1 MTRRAWRFIDSGS
14 MRGLAN
20 MALDEALL
28 EAHAAG
34 ETPPTLRVYGWHPP
48 AISLG
53 RFQRAESSVDLSA
66 CRRLG
71 VDVVRRPT
79 GGRAILH
86 TEDEVTFSL
95 VVSAAQ
101 LGTTGVMG
109 AYRALARGII
119 QALHL
124 LGLEARLVERTGP
137 ASSPAA
143 VQDPAC
149 FAAKARCDL
158 VVGSSKLVGSAQVQ
172 RNGFILQQNSLPLR
186 IDVEQ
191 WRQVFRREE
200 APPGA
205 TGLYDAARR
214 RIPHKEI
221 AERLRVGFSEGLGVS
236 LVDSSPSEAEVTR
249 ARDLM
254 GKATV
259 VGSGDRPAQAGRES
273 ARRA

>member
-1 MTRRAWRFIDSGS
+1 MTRGGWRFIDSGC
-14 MRGLAN
+14 MGGPAN
-20 MALDEALL
+20 MALDEAML

-34 ETPPTLRVYGWHPP
+34 ETPPTLRVYRWHPP
-48 AISLG
+48 AVSLG
-53 RFQRAESSVDLSA
+53 RFQKAESSVDLPA

-71 VDVVRRPT
+71 VDAVRRPT

-95 VVSAAQ
+95 VVSAAR

-109 AYRALARGII
+109 AYRALAAGII
-119 QALHL
+119 RALRL
-124 LGLEARLVERTGP
+124 LGLEARLVERAGP
-137 ASSPAA
+137 ASAPAA

-186 IDVEQ
+186 IDLEQ

-200 APPGA
+200 APPEA
-205 TGLYDAARR
+205 AGLYDAAGR
-214 RIPHKEI
+214 RIPHAEI
-221 AERLRVGFSEGLGVS
+221 AECLRVGFSKSLGGAFA
-236 LVDSSPSEAEVTR
+236 DSSLSEAEVR
-249 ARDLM
+249 RSRDLM
-254 GKATV
+254 SKATIV
-259 VGSGDRPAQAGRES
+259 SSGASPARAARES
-273 ARRA
+273 PRRG